1 MIDALWITAIG
12 MGLVF
17 LAILV
22 LWGVMALLVRITDR
36 PEAAEVEPESEAAE
50 TASAETMDASDG
62 ALDRKRRAA
71 AVAVAVALSLR
82 KPVRPAREQQAGSVS
97 AWQAVNRASQVSQRA
112 YSSRKKVLR

>member
-17 LAILV
+17 LSIIA
-22 LWGVMALLVRITDR
+22 LWGLMALLVRLTDR
-36 PEAAEVEPESEAAE
+36 KEAAEVESEAEAAE
-50 TASAETMDASDG
+50 TASVETTAASDG
-62 ALDRKRRAA
+62 ALERKRRAA

-82 KPVRPAREQQAGSVS
+82 KPARPAHLQQAGSVS

-112 YSSRKKVLR
+112 YSSRK

>member
-17 LAILV
+17 LSIIA
-22 LWGVMALLVRITDR
+22 LWGLMVLLVRITNQ
-36 PEAAEVEPESEAAE
+36 PEESESETVPEEGAAALE
-50 TASAETMDASDG
+50 TADAPDG
-62 ALDRKRRAA
+62 VLDRKRRAA
-71 AVAVAVALSLR
+71 AAAVAVALSLR
-82 KPVRPAREQQAGSVS
+82 KPVRPDSVQRAGSVS